1 MRASFGHEDAYA
13 GEGDERN
20 YGCRF
25 RRNTS
30 LDMMHKIKFKVAVL
44 ANWKSRLPPD
54 RDQVVV
60 LFLTRFCTGLQ
71 HRSPRD
77 AEADHVSPSLREIE
91 EVRVK

>member
-1 MRASFGHEDAYA
+1 MADDITDFERLMARRHDEA
-13 GEGDERN
+13 GPK
-20 YGCRF
+20 
-25 RRNTS
+25 S
-30 LDMMHKIKFKVAVL
+30 KVAVL